1 MFNAPKL
8 LIVTAI
14 GFFVVVLPIMNG
26 LVVMKKRK
34 KESQKDG

>member
-14 GFFVVVLPIMNG
+14 VFFVVVLPIMNWR
-26 LVVMKKRK
+26 VVMKKRK